1 MFQCSPAG
9 ELKESRGIA
18 TLLRSD
24 KQEPEPEPQEISADV
39 FAKLIHNQFLAPING
54 VLKTD
59 RYK

>member
-1 MFQCSPAG
+1 MA
-9 ELKESRGIA
+9 IM
-18 TLLRSD
+18 LRFD